1 MYRKKDV
8 HVRYL
13 GKYEPSHKSVSQP
26 SLQYAM
32 TTCIVSLVS
41 RTAYRKWE
49 KYLRDIVL
57 VAIRNLLTRY
67 NEFMVP
73 AI

>member
-13 GKYEPSHKSVSQP
+13 GEYEPSHKSISQP
-26 SLQYAM
+26 LLQNAM
-32 TTCIVSLVS
+32 TCTVSLVS
-41 RTAYRKWE
+41 RTTYRKWE

-57 VAIRNLLTRY
+57 VAIRNLLT
-67 NEFMVP
+67 
-73 AI
+73 